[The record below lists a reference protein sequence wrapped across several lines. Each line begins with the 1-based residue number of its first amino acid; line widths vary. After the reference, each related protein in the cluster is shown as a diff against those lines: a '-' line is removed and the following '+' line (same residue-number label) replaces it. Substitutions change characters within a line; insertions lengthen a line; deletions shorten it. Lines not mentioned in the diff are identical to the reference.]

1 MFKNFY
7 IIPPRKIH
15 DNTCIPNNYIQ
26 LDSKCIYGGTI
37 FAVTFHGSTGDM
49 ASDDEEKGKA
59 NPMDTKTNPNK
70 VKELTEKEEPSID
83 VLQWY
88 LKMIIDS
95 EEDPKIKK

>member
-1 MFKNFY
+1 
-7 IIPPRKIH
+7 
-15 DNTCIPNNYIQ
+15 
-26 LDSKCIYGGTI
+26 
-37 FAVTFHGSTGDM
+37 M

-59 NPMDTKTNPNK
+59 NPVDTGTHPHEI
-70 VKELTEKEEPSID
+70 KELTEKEEPSID

>member
-1 MFKNFY
+1 
-7 IIPPRKIH
+7 
-15 DNTCIPNNYIQ
+15 
-26 LDSKCIYGGTI
+26 
-37 FAVTFHGSTGDM
+37 M

-59 NPMDTKTNPNK
+59 NPVDTGTNLNEIK
-70 VKELTEKEEPSID
+70 KLMEKDEPRID